1 MPWHLDAAGHG
12 GYALLLAGQLCIA
25 RGLRAGW
32 FLRMAGELVWIVI
45 GWALGSSSIVLWG
58 LAALLVEAYGAAQ
71 SGQRTA
77 LRAAIV
83 SLHETARRCALDGG
97 RVYPSMWRRP

>member
-1 MPWHLDAAGHG
+1 MPWHLDAAGHA

-32 FLRMAGELVWIVI
+32 FLRLGGEVVWLVI

-58 LAALLVEAYGAAQ
+58 FAALVVEAYGAM
-71 SGQRTA
+71 
-77 LRAAIV
+77 RAPARVVV
-83 SLHETARRCALDGG
+83 S
-97 RVYPSMWRRP
+97 